1 MAAFNY
7 NTFEQQVVTELNTFD
22 SIDLKGLD
30 GVQLLNRVD
39 SKYVFHVNDF
49 IEVLQCVKNDYYVLE
64 IESKRMFS
72 YESLYFDTEDYMLYK
87 FHHNG
92 KLNRLKVRFRK
103 YLDSGLT
110 YFEVKYK
117 VKGDRTDKWR
127 LKSED
132 ISGDLTEKELELV
145 KHDYLD
151 IHGLQQKLWIHFKR
165 ITLASKKMDE
175 RLTIDLNVSFDNFKD
190 KRAFPELVIAEV
202 KQNKSSV
209 FSPIIQKFKSNH
221 YEQIG
226 FSKYSTGIALLEDI
240 KSNAFK
246 PNIIKINK
254 ILNGYH

>member
-1 MAAFNY
+1 MEIFDY
-7 NTFEQQVVTELNTFD
+7 PTYEQQVGNELNTFQ
-22 SIDLKGLD
+22 SISLEGLD
-30 GVQLLNRVD
+30 GVKLLNRVD
-39 SKYVFHVNDF
+39 SKYVFHIRDF
-49 IEVLQCVKNDYYVLE
+49 VEILQCINKDYYVLE
-64 IESKRMFS
+64 IDGKRMFS
-72 YESLYFDTEDYMLYK
+72 YESLYFDTDDYALYK

-92 KLNRLKVRFRK
+92 KLNRLKVRYRK

-117 VKGDRTDKWR
+117 VKGDRTDKYR

-132 ISGDLTEKELELV
+132 IAPDLTERELELV

-151 IHGLQQKLWIHFKR
+151 IHGLNQKLWIHFKR

-175 RLTIDLNVSFDNFKD
+175 RLTLDLNISFDNFKD
-190 KRAFPELVIAEV
+190 KKTFPELVIAEV

-209 FSPIIQKFKSNH
+209 FSPIIQKFKAKH

-246 PNIIKINK
+246 PNIIKIK
-254 ILNGYH
+254 KLLNGYY